1 MKLRQLRRFAGCRI
15 GLRVGFGVGFRVR
28 FGFRV
33 GIGRRHRAGSAKHPE
48 AQRLVLDV
56 AGHAAVFSAIA
67 APIGSLAFLRRN
79 VNAEHTIGRTVIT
92 RDIGIQVAEIVDC
105 PDRLHV
111 LADHNVLRRGGQR
124 QVILTGGDVI
134 PVAALCGSDVPAV
147 LRVCAAHGERVA
159 LDGAHKCKCR
169 LLLRVNRR
177 GKRIG
182 DLTARHRDGDGIR
195 RLDVLQ
201 ICFCPRRRG
210 HRLISRGRDQ
220 HRRHHCQNH
229 AENQQPCENPAVLI
243 LHNYLLSSAKIL
255 PVFGRKKGQV
265 RLPVTCLECW
275 RALKQTNVM
284 RCKTPHNICLCL

>member
-15 GLRVGFGVGFRVR
+15 GLRVGFG
-28 FGFRV
+28 FGVWLRLGV
-33 GIGRRHRAGSAKHPE
+33 GIGCRHRAGSAKHPE

-56 AGHAAVFSAIA
+56 VGYAARRGIA
-67 APIGSLAFLRRN
+67 APIGSLVFLRRN
-79 VNAEHTIGRTVIT
+79 VNTEHTVDRLVRQDNIS
-92 RDIGIQVAEIVDC
+92 IQVAVLINC
-105 PDRLHV
+105 PDCLHV
-111 LADHNVLRRGGQR
+111 LADYNTLCRIGQR
-124 QVILTGGDVI
+124 QVVLTGGDVI
-134 PVAALCGSDVPAV
+134 PVAALCGGDVPAV

-159 LDGAHKCKCR
+159 LDGAHKCKCH

-284 RCKTPHNICLCL
+284 RCKNTA

>member
-15 GLRVGFGVGFRVR
+15 GLRVGFGVGLRL
-28 FGFRV
+28 GV
-33 GIGRRHRAGSAKHPE
+33 GIGRRHRAGSTKHPE

-56 AGHAAVFSAIA
+56 AGHAAVLSAVA
-67 APIGSLAFLRRN
+67 APIGSLVFLRRN
-79 VNAEHTIGRTVIT
+79 VNAEHTVDRLV
-92 RDIGIQVAEIVDC
+92 RQDNIGIQVAVLINC
-105 PDRLHV
+105 PDCLHV
-111 LADHNVLRRGGQR
+111 LADYNTLCRIGQR

-134 PVAALCGSDVPAV
+134 PVAALCGGDVPAV
-147 LRVCAAHGERVA
+147 LRVCAAHGERVV
-159 LDGAHKCKCR
+159 LDGAHECKCHI
-169 LLLRVNRR
+169 LLRVNRR

-275 RALKQTNVM
+275 RALRQTNVM
-284 RCKTPHNICLCL
+284 RCKNTA

>member
-15 GLRVGFGVGFRVR
+15 GPRVGFGVGFGLRVGLR
-28 FGFRV
+28 LGV
-33 GIGRRHRAGSAKHPE
+33 GIGCRHRAGSAKHPE
-48 AQRLVLDV
+48 AQRLVFDV
-56 AGHAAVFSAIA
+56 GRHAAVLSAVA

-79 VNAEHTIGRTVIT
+79 VNAEHTVDRLV
-92 RDIGIQVAEIVDC
+92 RQDNIGIQVAVLVDR
-105 PDRLHV
+105 PERLHV
-111 LADHNVLRRGGQR
+111 LADYNTLCRIGQR

-134 PVAALCGSDVPAV
+134 PVAALCGGDVPAV

-159 LDGAHKCKCR
+159 LDGAHKCKCH

-195 RLDVLQ
+195 RLDILQ
-201 ICFCPRRRG
+201 IRFCPRRRG
-210 HRLISRGRDQ
+210 RRLISRGRDQ

-229 AENQQPCENPAVLI
+229 AENQQPCEDPAVLI

-275 RALKQTNVM
+275 RALRQTNVM
-284 RCKTPHNICLCL
+284 RCKNTA